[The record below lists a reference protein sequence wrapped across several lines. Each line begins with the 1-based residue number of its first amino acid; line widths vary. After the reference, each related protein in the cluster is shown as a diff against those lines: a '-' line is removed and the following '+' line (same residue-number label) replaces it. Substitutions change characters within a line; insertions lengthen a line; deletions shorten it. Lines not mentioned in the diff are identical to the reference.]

1 MAREKMRDVMEDV
14 YEFLSQ
20 IMEEIEDF
28 DPDNRN
34 RGRVEYMKAKV
45 WKSLQEGKRDDA

>member
-1 MAREKMRDVMEDV
+1 MAKQKMRDVMEDV

-28 DPDNRN
+28 DPDDRN
-34 RGRVEYMKAKV
+34 RGRVEYMKTKV
-45 WKSLQEGKRDDA
+45 FKCLKEDKKDA